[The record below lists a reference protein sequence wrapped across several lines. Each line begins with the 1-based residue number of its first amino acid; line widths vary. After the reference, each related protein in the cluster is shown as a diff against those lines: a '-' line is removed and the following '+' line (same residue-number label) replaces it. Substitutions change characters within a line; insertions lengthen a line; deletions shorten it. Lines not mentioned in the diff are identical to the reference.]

1 MKMVGPHMDDVVAT
15 RDGPVRITRPPA
27 WMMLAELRAVFELGV
42 AASAMPTLA
51 TAPRGDG
58 HPVLVLPGFLADD
71 RATETL
77 RRFLDGLGYATYGW
91 EQGLNLGPTRQAL
104 EGMTERLQ
112 RLGDLHATEVS
123 LIGWSLGGVFA
134 RELARRLPERV
145 RRVVTL
151 AAPFRR
157 PDTSNVASAYR
168 LLEPLHAERL
178 SEDTLFRMASPLKV
192 PTTAIFTKSDGIVA
206 WASCLEDEGHGREN
220 IEVTGSHMGLPHN
233 PAAMLAIADRL
244 ALAPGVWSPYRPTGW
259 SALFFPARSSAA

>member
-1 MKMVGPHMDDVVAT
+1 MKLVGPHIDDVVAT

-27 WMMLAELRAVFELGV
+27 WTMLAELRAVLELGLTATALPAL
-42 AASAMPTLA
+42 AA
-51 TAPRGDG
+51 APRGDG
-58 HPVLVLPGFLADD
+58 HPVLVLPGFLSDD
-71 RATETL
+71 RATEAL
-77 RRFLDGLGYATYGW
+77 RRFLDRLGYATYGW
-91 EQGLNLGPTRQAL
+91 EQGFNLGPTQAVL
-104 EGMTERLQ
+104 DGMTARLQ
-112 RLGDLHATEVS
+112 RLGDLHATRVS

-134 RELARRLPERV
+134 RELARRMPERV

-157 PDTSNVASAYR
+157 PDTSNVAFLYR
-168 LLEPLHAERL
+168 ALAPLHAEHL
-178 SEDTLFRMASPLKV
+178 SEETLFRMASPLMV
-192 PTTAIFTKSDGIVA
+192 PTTAIFTRADGIVA

-244 ALAPGVWSPYRPTGW
+244 ALAPGVWHPYQPAGW